1 MDISQLL
8 VNLISVAFI
17 AWIVWYFWLYRKEGV
32 QVTDVAGVQEV
43 PITVRGG
50 YDPDVI
56 VVKQGKPVRLLFTR
70 QESSLCSEMVVF
82 DKINQSAKL
91 PEGKTVAIEF
101 TPETSRGDCLSVPDG
116 YVARQDNCEW
126 ISLPANISI
135 VDKAKPGAWLVRA
148 GSSVF
153 MFPVLTHIPDGGGDN
168 PIVRRNESRRF
179 NMVTVSIDPVLIS
192 FGHFMLRWYSL
203 IVMAGDWRRHLDR

>member
-50 YDPDVI
+50 YDPDYI

-70 QESSLCSEMVVF
+70 QESSLCSEMVVL

-101 TPETSRGDCLSVPDG
+101 TPE
-116 YVARQDNCEW
+116 
-126 ISLPANISI
+126 
-135 VDKAKPGAWLVRA
+135 RA
-148 GSSVF
+148 GEIAF
-153 MFPVLTHIPDGGGDN
+153 QCQMG
-168 PIVRRNESRRF
+168 
-179 NMVTVSIDPVLIS
+179 
-192 FGHFMLRWYSL
+192 MLRGKI
-203 IVMAGDWRRHLDR
+203 IVNE